1 MKSLSRT
8 EKKYRFFILA
18 EKCSKFTVK
27 RITPNEIKIKL
38 GVFFTTS
45 KGRKVKMM
53 LNKNYNNTNLCILV
67 RSGRDYDSD
76 YEIYNFIIKNE
87 NLKKKLENT

>member
-8 EKKYRFFILA
+8 EKEYRFFIQE
-18 EKCSKFTVK
+18 EKSSKFTVK
-27 RITPNEIKIKL
+27 RIAPNEIKMKL

-53 LNKNYNNTNLCILV
+53 LSKSYNNTNLCILV

-76 YEIYNFIIKNE
+76 YE
-87 NLKKKLENT
+87 NLQFHH